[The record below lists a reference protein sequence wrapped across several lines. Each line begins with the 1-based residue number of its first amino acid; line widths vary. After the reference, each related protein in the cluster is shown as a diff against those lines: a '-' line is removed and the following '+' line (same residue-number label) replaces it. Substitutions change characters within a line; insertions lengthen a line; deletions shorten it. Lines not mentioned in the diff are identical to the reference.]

1 MLQRAGIQELR
12 YSIPWHRIEAT
23 RGTFD
28 WNWLDGPLG
37 FMKQQGLRP
46 IVDPLHHTS
55 FPAWLTDGFLHPDFP
70 SLYERFLDR
79 VSDRY
84 PHLRRYTVFNE
95 PLPTTL
101 FCSLTGMWYPHLASD
116 RNFVAMTLQVAQ
128 AICRSCRM
136 LRQKN
141 TEIEF
146 IHVDTAEH
154 HQALDAA
161 SSAWVDFVNAR
172 RFLIT
177 DLVLGRVGSEHK
189 LWRYLTGNGA
199 DRTALENLREQPGFI
214 DVLGLDY
221 YIHSEM
227 DWKWSEE
234 QARPNPV
241 AVVQH
246 PKAFASIAK
255 QYIHRYRLPVMLSE
269 TNIRGTVEERLSWL
283 KFMESQYEDLV
294 GAGHDV
300 RGFCWYPSIDSTDW
314 ANACTRLTG
323 ITDPQGI
330 WSLDPS
336 NKMRIETELSEVY
349 GALARGQMD
358 WRDIPAYRFGTEL
371 QRRLQ
376 GYSRWMQDWDWMEE
390 QTA

>member
-1 MLQRAGIQELR
+1 MLQRAGIRDLR
-12 YSIPWHRIEAT
+12 YSLPWHRIEAT
-23 RGTFD
+23 CGIFD
-28 WNWLDGPLG
+28 WSWIDGPIRM
-37 FMKQQGLRP
+37 MKEQGLRP

-55 FPAWLTDGFLHPDFP
+55 FPPWLTDGFLHPNFP
-70 SLYERFLDR
+70 FLYERFLDR

-84 PHLRRYTVFNE
+84 PHLDRYTVFNE

-101 FCSLTGMWYPHLASD
+101 FCSFTGMWYPHLASD
-116 RNFVAMTLQVAQ
+116 RDFVAMTLQVAQ
-128 AICRSCRM
+128 AIGRSCRM
-136 LRQKN
+136 LRKKN
-141 TEIEF
+141 TDIEF
-146 IHVDTAEH
+146 VHVDTAEH

-177 DLVLGRVGSEHK
+177 DLVLGRVDPEHE
-189 LWRYLTGNGA
+189 LWQYLTGNGA
-199 DRTALENLREQPGFI
+199 DLTALRNLCEEPGFI
-214 DVLGLDY
+214 DILGLDY

-234 QARPNPV
+234 QARSNPV

-246 PKAFASIAK
+246 PKAFTSIAQ

-283 KFMESQYEDLV
+283 KFMESQYEGLV
-294 GAGHDV
+294 AAGHDV

-323 ITDPQGI
+323 ITDPQGV
-330 WSLDPS
+330 WSLNPA
-336 NKMRIETELSEVY
+336 NKMRVETELSEVY
-349 GALARGQMD
+349 GALARGEMD
-358 WRDIPAYRFGTEL
+358 TRDIPAYPFGPEL

-376 GYSRWMQDWDWMEE
+376 GYSPWMRDWDWMEE